1 MDQAEK
7 ILARRPH
14 LRYIE
19 RKRLALDERTQ
30 QARFSHAFGPKHQQG
45 FLYLR
50 LASKMAQLLC
60 ALHATQIFKGQV
72 ALVSG

>member
-7 ILARRPH
+7 KLARRPH

-19 RKRLALDERTQ
+19 RKRLALNERTQ
-30 QARFSHAFGPKHQQG
+30 QARFAHALRAEYQQG
-45 FLYLR
+45 FLRLR
-50 LASKMAQLLC
+50 LASKTVQLLC
-60 ALHATQIFKGQV
+60 ALHATQIFKGRL